1 MEKILEL
8 KYIKGGKELLFPN
21 DINPII
27 ITDFT
32 YDAKRMGGVPTIT
45 ASVMYDSC
53 LDNVWD
59 NSVFALFNG
68 EKYFLK
74 QTPTSSKNNTDARFK
89 HEVSLVSERIILD
102 NVYFYDVVSNGE
114 ENDKPVSNNS
124 DFSFFGTIHEFA
136 RRLHES
142 LKVSHIDY
150 SVIVDDDIS
159 SEGELLSFS
168 NTYFSN
174 ALQEAYN
181 TFNIPYYFH
190 QKEIHFGY
198 TNNIPE
204 QVFKYG
210 AKDALLSITKTNN
223 NQKLVNRITG
233 VGSADNI
240 PYYYPNLNP
249 AGSAVF
255 ETTNIEQ
262 SDVKDIDMSKV
273 LSYNNEW
280 EGSEFVLCRKP
291 TEFSYTTD
299 YLHSTDRPNALK
311 PSFQLMVGK
320 GKATGVDGCISGY
333 PLSFTTPDKSGL
345 LMDLC
350 TIQAYELH
358 IEGGMQYLFYLNEV
372 PNLENVGEELGKF
385 QNDIYIGRV
394 ANGHT
399 IGKLKEISAEEWI
412 EDGFFPDGY
421 IPCGSNADGT
431 GESVIKWTP
440 LRGNFTTTT
449 KLSGKY
455 VLLMVSRYY
464 IALNMRNRDVIA
476 TFAPCYLGEES
487 NDWAYNYLTISA
499 FENSI
504 HAFKYNTDGY
514 VNYED
519 SGISLVKLSD
529 APCADITYSVSSD
542 FKINKNISNE
552 ETATR
557 IKITGRN
564 YINPMPNLM
573 PSIYRNSL
581 GNERFYNALN
591 ETYKNPE
598 TGQYYIFNNPYVVG
612 RPKEHIQDFED
623 IKPTIVGSTNNIS
636 WKENEV
642 IVKQRF
648 DMFAEFAY
656 DVNDNE
662 EIGKET
668 NEYLHPYFFAK
679 LRKMNF
685 NLFDHAIEDG
695 EMTISMT
702 SGTCGGCNFVIGADE
717 FLRNPV
723 QVYEEDTTIDGILHK
738 KGSLKRDAQGNVI
751 ASGTPQDIQNDTTNN
766 EVWIALKKEEDTF
779 GVMMPNATHKY
790 YPKSC
795 ESDTTNDGD
804 TFVILNI
811 DLPQSYILDAEKRLE
826 EHLIQY
832 MSENNDERFSFSI
845 SFSRIYFAENPE
857 VLALINEN
865 TRLTIEYNGE
875 KHLLYISSYQ
885 YKMKGDEHLP
895 EIIVELSDELT
906 VSQNAIQNA
915 VSEVKNEML
924 YRLGNIDWLAIGQK
938 YFLRKDS
945 TSDTSKAKTMFKKQV
960 SFGEESHI
968 EPTGDAIFK
977 DVSGQKA
984 TFDKFTSKNGVV
996 DIDGN
1001 ADISGDA
1008 NIDKS
1013 LDVTKNLLVGGD
1025 TNISGSAEVGGD
1037 ATIARQTTT
1046 KTAKVKESL
1055 EIGDYQEGDFG
1066 YGGKMYV
1073 DENGNSHIVV
1083 DHAVF
1088 RKKAE
1093 FNEITVKELKHVG
1106 GVIVLSAAAMIA
1118 SRVEKVDG
1126 GWKCYFK
1133 NTDSDGNRILNEF
1146 VVGDMVRCQTFN
1158 MGDSDATTRFL
1169 TLGETYIRVGDSLL
1183 TANSIPLNRYYWR
1196 TLTEVGTDYI
1206 VMSETDCDPS
1216 VENDEPMVGDNI
1228 VLFGSKAS
1236 LKRQN
1241 VIILSAYGKDAPS
1254 RKVFQGINDYTLVD
1268 KLVYGEYFDYTTNKS
1283 KSVMYGDSYVGK
1295 RDESTYVKYTT
1306 ENGVEVKGKM
1316 HIERGSTGASNLTDF
1331 GDEMLNN
1338 AQKLVQGKY
1347 NLIRNSGFTG
1357 DYVTD
1362 ILFES
1367 TVQNPDSEMY
1377 SPPLDHWAIGVG
1389 TATVNDSVISESGK
1403 EVALLSCSL
1412 SQTLESPLIKG
1423 ENYILSL
1430 KAKGAMDMSLNIY
1443 NNSNEER
1450 NYVQFDL
1457 TESWGKY
1464 TYSFVASDN
1473 HTHITFW
1480 SSDCSMCEIQLERG
1494 NIPSAWGRSFLDNQ
1508 TTLAYY
1514 KSLTYLSDA
1523 IANGSTDVLGGLILT
1538 SMINLG
1544 NYKDGKL
1551 VKSTAGTSG
1560 VYNDDDDVAFWAG
1573 GSLEQAIA
1581 LVTKIKA
1588 NPKYQPTIEEW
1599 VNLAK
1604 YVVTHGGDTIMK
1616 GTIFA
1621 DNGYFRGRLEAKEGY
1636 FNGEVSIADGK
1647 IQMNT
1652 DGSGHL
1658 ANGNISWDK
1667 NGKTTI
1673 NSSINAENL
1682 YRGICIVWGWE
1693 VPNSGGQLY
1702 GKYKYLN
1709 LDKEGNYKEYC
1720 YIKGLDRL
1728 QAIANSIEWTS
1739 DENGE
1744 EVEVTDEMRN
1754 EWLKFYNIGTY
1765 IVWNGSPLHK
1775 VGVSLD
1781 EVNSDEVLRCT
1792 YNADFIQLVDGSKR
1806 YGKGFPEQGS
1816 VYLPRPQDFKG
1827 KMVEVDH
1834 ASTSNTKVTN
1844 ELGNTY
1850 DTNAWVK
1857 CVDGIFYLG
1866 TIYNENTNDIEVQVN
1881 SETASVNIASGSIAR
1896 FYSLGSVWLVM
1907 SRKEALKNN

>member
-1 MEKILEL
+1 MIIYNIKGEKIQDVLVTKGAVHEEEL
-8 KYIKGGKELLFPN
+8 MKKNLIRLSWSNVEKRHYPVGTYIKPFADKGDDTPYFLFQPYDPEQVNEVEYKYAPEFQHPTMYLGYVPYVNKTKNYDGQDITKLDWSYVGGTAELLADVCKAINAALKDANLLSDEEEFKAEVISTNNVAIKDTTNVTFASVDILSALNQIAQYNECEWHLAWEDKTLYFGDITIGDDVDEVILQVDENVGVASIRN
-21 DINPII
+21 DKEGFWNVFYPQGGTKNMTRQMSADEYIHSNERLMLDKTAYPDGMIYTDENGNVKTAEEFAALGQKKIVKVLTFEDIYPKLTLYMYRLRERLRTRFKDDEHTDPYITGTDENGNPIYEKYADWYFRLAYPVKDENGNI
-27 ITDFT
+27 IDWKDFDGLTARTPKALIQNVNENKVRLRVPFVAGKDFYTNSDGTVTATIDDVSVVATIGGLTGDAAQPDLTIEKITPNYGRFMQKVIDGATDMALSAGIDTAVWCECAATRGELDEYT
-32 YDAKRMGGVPTIT
+32 YTKSLIV
-45 ASVMYDSC
+45 
-53 LDNVWD
+53 
-59 NSVFALFNG
+59 NG
-68 EKYFLK
+68 EKIGAAFGVNPNSDAYQSRLAGREFELDYYDTK
-74 QTPTSSKNNTDARFK
+74 QTIEKTEHDSGVQLEPGDYHIIREDGDIIIPTTSNGGIYPQADWDENIKNNTL
-89 HEVSLVSERIILD
+89 SLFNIVMTDDYKKSAQ
-102 NVYFYDVVSNGE
+102 
-114 ENDKPVSNNS
+114 NDLANATLQEIKYYHTDLRTYTVKSKPVA
-124 DFSFFGTIHEFA
+124 FA
-136 RRLHES
+136 
-142 LKVSHIDY
+142 KK
-150 SVIVDDDIS
+150 
-159 SEGELLSFS
+159 
-168 NTYFSN
+168 N
-174 ALQEAYN
+174 
-181 TFNIPYYFH
+181 
-190 QKEIHFGY
+190 
-198 TNNIPE
+198 
-204 QVFKYG
+204 
-210 AKDALLSITKTNN
+210 
-223 NQKLVNRITG
+223 
-233 VGSADNI
+233 
-240 PYYYPNLNP
+240 PNL
-249 AGSAVF
+249 
-255 ETTNIEQ
+255 
-262 SDVKDIDMSKV
+262 
-273 LSYNNEW
+273 
-280 EGSEFVLCRKP
+280 
-291 TEFSYTTD
+291 
-299 YLHSTDRPNALK
+299 
-311 PSFQLMVGK
+311 
-320 GKATGVDGCISGY
+320 
-333 PLSFTTPDKSGL
+333 
-345 LMDLC
+345 
-350 TIQAYELH
+350 
-358 IEGGMQYLFYLNEV
+358 
-372 PNLENVGEELGKF
+372 
-385 QNDIYIGRV
+385 YIGRKV
-394 ANGHT
+394 TYKDLKGYTLKTRVMALTTQLDYPIEQT
-399 IGKLKEISAEEWI
+399 ISVGNIVIKGTQQQLKEDVKTIISGNGGGGGTLNKSAVESIIKQYSDKRYLSKLNDDTAKGEI
-412 EDGFFPDGY
+412 TFEKGAKFGQ
-421 IPCGSNADGT
+421 SN
-431 GESVIKWTP
+431 
-440 LRGNFTTTT
+440 
-449 KLSGKY
+449 
-455 VLLMVSRYY
+455 
-464 IALNMRNRDVIA
+464 
-476 TFAPCYLGEES
+476 
-487 NDWAYNYLTISA
+487 
-499 FENSI
+499 
-504 HAFKYNTDGY
+504 
-514 VNYED
+514 
-519 SGISLVKLSD
+519 GI
-529 APCADITYSVSSD
+529 
-542 FKINKNISNE
+542 NE
-552 ETATR
+552 
-557 IKITGRN
+557 
-564 YINPMPNLM
+564 
-573 PSIYRNSL
+573 
-581 GNERFYNALN
+581 
-591 ETYKNPE
+591 
-598 TGQYYIFNNPYVVG
+598 
-612 RPKEHIQDFED
+612 
-623 IKPTIVGSTNNIS
+623 
-636 WKENEV
+636 
-642 IVKQRF
+642 
-648 DMFAEFAY
+648 
-656 DVNDNE
+656 
-662 EIGKET
+662 
-668 NEYLHPYFFAK
+668 
-679 LRKMNF
+679 
-685 NLFDHAIEDG
+685 
-695 EMTISMT
+695 
-702 SGTCGGCNFVIGADE
+702 
-717 FLRNPV
+717 
-723 QVYEEDTTIDGILHK
+723 
-738 KGSLKRDAQGNVI
+738 QGN
-751 ASGTPQDIQNDTTNN
+751 ATLNDVTAN
-766 EVWIALKKEEDTF
+766 
-779 GVMMPNATHKY
+779 
-790 YPKSC
+790 
-795 ESDTTNDGD
+795 
-804 TFVILNI
+804 
-811 DLPQSYILDAEKRLE
+811 R
-826 EHLIQY
+826 
-832 MSENNDERFSFSI
+832 
-845 SFSRIYFAENPE
+845 
-857 VLALINEN
+857 
-865 TRLTIEYNGE
+865 
-875 KHLLYISSYQ
+875 
-885 YKMKGDEHLP
+885 YKG
-895 EIIVELSDELT
+895 
-906 VSQNAIQNA
+906 
-915 VSEVKNEML
+915 
-924 YRLGNIDWLAIGQK
+924 
-938 YFLRKDS
+938 
-945 TSDTSKAKTMFKKQV
+945 
-960 SFGEESHI
+960 
-968 EPTGDAIFK
+968 
-977 DVSGQKA
+977 
-984 TFDKFTSKNGVV
+984 KNGVV
-996 DIDGN
+996 NLDGDT
-1001 ADISGDA
+1001 DISGDA

-1636 FNGEVSIADGK
+1636 FNGEVSIANGK

-1834 ASTSNTKVTN
+1834 ASTTNTKVTD

-1857 CVDGIFYLG
+1857 CVDGIFYLD

-1881 SETASVNIASGSIAR
+1881 SGTGSVNIASGSIAR

-1907 SRKEALKNN
+1907 SRKEALKKI